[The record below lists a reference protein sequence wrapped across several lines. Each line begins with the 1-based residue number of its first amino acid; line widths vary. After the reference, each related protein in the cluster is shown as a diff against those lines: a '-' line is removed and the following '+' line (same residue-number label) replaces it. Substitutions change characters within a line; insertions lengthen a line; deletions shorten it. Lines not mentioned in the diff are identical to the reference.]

1 MNILVVVCSSFTF
14 SEMISIRS
22 VEAAGP
28 SWQQA
33 KNDTPDRQLHLVAAH
48 LVGVPHTLEQM

>member
-1 MNILVVVCSSFTF
+1 MNILAAICSSSAF
-14 SEMISIRS
+14 SETISIRS